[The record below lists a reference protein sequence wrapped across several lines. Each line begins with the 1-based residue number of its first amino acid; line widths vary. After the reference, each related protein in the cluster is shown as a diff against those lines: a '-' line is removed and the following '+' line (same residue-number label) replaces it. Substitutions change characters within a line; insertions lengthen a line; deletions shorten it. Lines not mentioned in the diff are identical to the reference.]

1 MNFDVR
7 EVSHEFVV
15 QALAQT
21 REEAPAAGEDDIAHE
36 DLAHVGVA
44 RSERLRDQ
52 RWDRARE
59 VWIRYLEAS
68 DTTIQHLIRQ
78 RQGGRE
84 EKGIYSR
91 RGLVSGR
98 RRARRLGNALAR
110 NRC

>member
-15 QALAQT
+15 QALAQA
-21 REEAPAAGEDDIAHE
+21 REEAPAASEDDIAHE
-36 DLAHVGVA
+36 DLAHVRVA
-44 RSERLRDQ
+44 RRQRLRDQ

-68 DTTIQHLIRQ
+68 HTTIQRLIRQ
-78 RQGGRE
+78 RQGGG
-84 EKGIYSR
+84 KGIIYSR
-91 RGLVSGR
+91 QGLVSGR
-98 RRARRLGNALAR
+98 RRARRLENALAR